1 MSADQIA
8 RLEALLARVQ
18 KNSAQPRPARPALSA
33 TAATAPEPAVAHP
46 VEMLEPE
53 ALEPE
58 PLEPVAAEEV
68 AIEMAEPEIVSEAP
82 AIEMGVES
90 IEDLD
95 LLDDDIVDITDAPSV
110 APEVAAEE
118 EPEEPPASSRRP
130 RAAAN
135 MTEAL
140 EGVADQLDLEGRQI
154 PLVTPPPES
163 GPQAAPP
170 VPPMV
175 QPPPPADLARS
186 AGVDEL
192 LDDQFAPP
200 LGGPTPEQLG
210 GTVELE
216 AGGASL
222 EIDEPDFQE
231 SAPPPQSSP
240 RATSRPLVA
249 PEPEPLEA
257 ELIAR
262 PIPPQDQAPA
272 AFASRSFKPE
282 TFLELLDASL
292 SLGS

>member
-18 KNSAQPRPARPALSA
+18 KNSAQPRPVRPALSA
-33 TAATAPEPAVAHP
+33 AAATEPAPEPEPAHP
-46 VEMLEPE
+46 VEPM
-53 ALEPE
+53 LEPE

-95 LLDDDIVDITDAPSV
+95 LLDDDIVDITDTPSA
-110 APEVAAEE
+110 APEAAFAAE

-154 PLVTPPPES
+154 PIVTPPPES

-186 AGVDEL
+186 AGMDDL

-249 PEPEPLEA
+249 PEPEPIEA
-257 ELIAR
+257 ELVAR
-262 PIPPQDQAPA
+262 PIPPPDQAPA
-272 AFASRSFKPE
+272 AFASRSFRPE
-282 TFLELLDASL
+282 TFIELLEASL
-292 SLGS
+292 SLGA